1 MQFQL
6 TINFPSG
13 PSGPGPN
20 ISLSIDAPDVE
31 SALEAAKPKVR
42 AWVLDQ
48 ARALTQAL
56 GNTPPAAADPAP
68 PVA

>member
-20 ISLSIDAPDVE
+20 ISLAVDAPDVE
-31 SALEAAKPKVR
+31 SALELAKPKVR

-48 ARALTQAL
+48 ARALTAAL
-56 GNTPPAAADPAP
+56 GNVPAADLAPPAP
-68 PVA
+68 